1 MELYRKIVVTY
12 RKYAS
17 DFFEKIHITTASHI
31 INLTPEMTTIE
42 QSNIIGFTNSKRQ

>member
-1 MELYRKIVVTY
+1 MIKRKVLTY

-31 INLTPEMTTIE
+31 INLTPGMTTIE
-42 QSNIIGFTNSKRQ
+42 QSNIIGLTNSKRQ